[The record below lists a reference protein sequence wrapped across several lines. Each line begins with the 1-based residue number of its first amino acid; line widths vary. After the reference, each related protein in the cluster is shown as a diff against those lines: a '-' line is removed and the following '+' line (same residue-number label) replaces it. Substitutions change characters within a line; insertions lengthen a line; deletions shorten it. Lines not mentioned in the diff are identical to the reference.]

1 MFSFP
6 TFLASAT
13 IEAMDTTTCTSL
25 SKLRC
30 NLTTYPQNTK
40 HACHQCA
47 YKIFSAD
54 CRRTFQRS
62 TKHVQTT
69 TQNSFQHISLLY
81 CALLI
86 LMNVFIKENSFS
98 VIRLAQNPSQPMAQ
112 MPKYLMKEGGPT
124 GLSIKTSQNT
134 ILFVEH
140 QQRPQGIDS
149 FKEEHPQAANA
160 KDAACHFSFNPKQ

>member
-1 MFSFP
+1 MFFSP
-6 TFLASAT
+6 IFLGFAA
-13 IEAMDTTTCTSL
+13 IETMDMPSYISL

-47 YKIFSAD
+47 YEIFSAD
-54 CRRTFQRS
+54 CSHTFQRS
-62 TKHVQTT
+62 TEHVQTT
-69 TQNSFQHISLLY
+69 TQNSFQHISLFH

-86 LMNVFIKENSFS
+86 LTNVFIKENSFS
-98 VIRLAQNPSQPMAQ
+98 MILLAQNPSQTTTQ

-134 ILFVEH
+134 TLSVEH
-140 QQRPQGIDS
+140 QQLPQGIGLL
-149 FKEEHPQAANA
+149 
-160 KDAACHFSFNPKQ
+160 